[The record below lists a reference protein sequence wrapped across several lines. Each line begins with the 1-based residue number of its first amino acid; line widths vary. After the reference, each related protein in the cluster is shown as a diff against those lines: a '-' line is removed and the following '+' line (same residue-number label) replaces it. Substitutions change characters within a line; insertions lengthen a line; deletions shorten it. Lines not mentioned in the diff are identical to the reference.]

1 MATVSLL
8 YVQCMH
14 TCMYAQRALCIGLLR
29 QNSGADRAG
38 RSVLLGM
45 VSHGVPI
52 PIRSLNGISYIH
64 TLCAICLLRC
74 MCRARS
80 SAVLVAY
87 VICAKLSWSL
97 PYSHFLEACRD
108 SKRNE
113 TKRPLGLTSPLSL
126 LDCQATLFS
135 STALVCFL
143 GGGEKAQMTTFSGW
157 WAAGCSGDG
166 GILGGK

>member
-1 MATVSLL
+1 MRWSNVPLPWLL
-8 YVQCMH
+8 YLYCTSSACIHVC
-14 TCMYAQRALCIGLLR
+14 TARALHRALGAKLRCGSCRKECVAWNGLAW
-29 QNSGADRAG
+29 G
-38 RSVLLGM
+38 
-45 VSHGVPI
+45 
-52 PIRSLNGISYIH
+52 LNGISYIH

-87 VICAKLSWSL
+87 VICAKLRWSL

-126 LDCQATLFS
+126 LDCQATLFG
-135 STALVCFL
+135 STALVCFW
-143 GGGEKAQMTTFSGW
+143 GGGERR
-157 WAAGCSGDG
+157 
-166 GILGGK
+166 LR